1 MVEIGTNSSDDFV
14 AARDRLSGAM
24 SPAELEAL
32 AGFAP
37 WANPKPEMPYA
48 SSAAA
53 EPAVAFLRDDE
64 ALNQPSGSE
73 RPPLTLVA
81 DNGEAQATA
90 EDTRS
95 DASALLSYILSLDE
109 DIKKLLSGE
118 IAALTSALQSGKSSG
133 VDVGAI
139 RLLIDAAKAT
149 SDASK
154 AAESAEDKRKDAIK
168 EIQRLSDDIKKNVD
182 EIDPW
187 LTPEERKRIKKAREE
202 EEKAKEKLEWLEAN
216 GGTPEQKKAAEDE
229 VVKAQIHT
237 AKVSD
242 EAGQGAAARNPENE
256 PVNAKSKT
264 ISLDRQAIV
273 EDAEEHL
280 DQGYEKPNPAHV
292 ANAVNLPAANVVQSN
307 VAVASSSESL
317 ADFAMNA
324 PEAKPAA
331 ATQAENAAAVAASV
345 TNASATESLADFAAG
360 PVHAKTTA
368 LQVANATADQPT
380 SKGVPKAVAS
390 NGQATPVMRG

>member
-154 AAESAEDKRKDAIK
+154 AAESAEAKFKQAYENIEKLEVQAKQAFDELPTSDKEKAERQKLVDAEEEAKRSGNKQAILAAAAARTKFDK
-168 EIQRLSDDIKKNVD
+168 EAGQKYDPGGVLQENAADRER
-182 EIDPW
+182 EIA
-187 LTPEERKRIKKAREE
+187 KAREAL
-202 EEKAKEKLEWLEAN
+202 KDKEGIQKIYDLSN
-216 GGTPEQKKAAEDE
+216 SRTSTSEQP
-229 VVKAQIHT
+229 T
-237 AKVSD
+237 AM
-242 EAGQGAAARNPENE
+242 QP
-256 PVNAKSKT
+256 T
-264 ISLDRQAIV
+264 
-273 EDAEEHL
+273 
-280 DQGYEKPNPAHV
+280 KP
-292 ANAVNLPAANVVQSN
+292 
-307 VAVASSSESL
+307 
-317 ADFAMNA
+317 
-324 PEAKPAA
+324 
-331 ATQAENAAAVAASV
+331 V
-345 TNASATESLADFAAG
+345 TNAITIAAAD
-360 PVHAKTTA
+360 
-368 LQVANATADQPT
+368 
-380 SKGVPKAVAS
+380 AS
-390 NGQATPVMRG
+390 NAGLPAKRADSSPSSYM